1 ASPFTFQLTQGD
13 APDYTL
19 SITGSQSPN
28 CSPLPAI
35 TGGALCVFTPV
46 CPVFAD
52 NASCP
57 ANSSTPCP
65 GSNLSFGLSTT
76 LSTNLPNGGTVEWV
90 NDKDNDGDVYD
101 EAASAV
107 IATQS
112 ISTSHAPQACGDLSA
127 GEIAFVNIST
137 SSSTEQFCFV
147 NLVPLAAGTQIKF
160 IDASWSSTAS
170 SFNSS
175 EGGLITWTAPA
186 ATVPIGSI
194 VCISNSTGTVSIV
207 SGVGTVAHSSW
218 GTGSFALNNNGDQ
231 IFAFCGTSP
240 TSTGAIPSGMTLLA
254 GINADADSWAY
265 KSDQPSE
272 SSDLPPGLINGQS
285 AIAIGDGPPSP
296 SSSVGDVNVGN
307 FNCTGGTLS
316 GSMSALSMAINTVG
330 NWTVTPDAG
339 TAATPSACTIT
350 NTVVPNVPPP
360 IVTLTP
366 ACATYTVP
374 VEACNTTLRIK
385 PRISPDQTGCAPGTP
400 TPTLP
405 TETFV
410 VTCPTATISGEA
422 AICSGNAASLPI
434 VLANAPPACT
444 QVSGTYAI
452 DGSGSIAF
460 GPLTISGNMATLTG
474 LTTPGV
480 ITLNS
485 LSFSGAGCNAC
496 TASLSGSFTLTISTN
511 PADPLAVDAAVCTG
525 QASVISATGS
535 PDLIW
540 YSDMAGTMV
549 IGGGSS
555 IVVNETGPLTVYVQS
570 VNPDNGCKSGIVSV
584 PLTFNA
590 PPTAIADDNNVCV
603 GSPLA
608 LAGTGTSVAP
618 ATVAAYVW
626 STTSSN
632 GFTSTQ
638 EDPQVTATAALADAG
653 TYTLYV
659 EDSNGCYD
667 TDDALITVTPQPTP
681 SAAGMDQSVCLSSSS

>member
-1 ASPFTFQLTQGD
+1 TTLTFNADIYGYNQVYNDNDGDNAEGNVEGGGARGGSNIDATGGLTLNSVAWTEAPITPAGVTNLSYTTAPITSLTTIKLYIKENTQSAPQPAPGPFYGPEVTCGVSTITGSGAAAECFIEKTIVVRVAQSITAVSYTCVNGLVTVTTTPASGFGSYNLFLDNSADNALDRNFNVTASPFTFQLTQGD

-410 VTCPTATISGEA
+410 VTCPTATISGE
-422 AICSGNAASLPI
+422 
-434 VLANAPPACT
+434 
-444 QVSGTYAI
+444 
-452 DGSGSIAF
+452 
-460 GPLTISGNMATLTG
+460 
-474 LTTPGV
+474 
-480 ITLNS
+480 
-485 LSFSGAGCNAC
+485 
-496 TASLSGSFTLTISTN
+496 
-511 PADPLAVDAAVCTG
+511 
-525 QASVISATGS
+525 
-535 PDLIW
+535 
-540 YSDMAGTMV
+540 
-549 IGGGSS
+549 
-555 IVVNETGPLTVYVQS
+555 
-570 VNPDNGCKSGIVSV
+570 
-584 PLTFNA
+584 
-590 PPTAIADDNNVCV
+590 
-603 GSPLA
+603 
-608 LAGTGTSVAP
+608 
-618 ATVAAYVW
+618 
-626 STTSSN
+626 
-632 GFTSTQ
+632 
-638 EDPQVTATAALADAG
+638 
-653 TYTLYV
+653 
-659 EDSNGCYD
+659 
-667 TDDALITVTPQPTP
+667 
-681 SAAGMDQSVCLSSSS
+681 